1 VSQRQLVAICLWI
14 LAWYCAGLIVV
25 AWFAARDGKRATARA
40 ELAIGLAGAAGLGW
54 AGAAL
59 W

>member
-1 VSQRQLVAICLWI
+1 MSQRQLTAVCLWI
-14 LAWYCAGLIVV
+14 LAWYCAGLIPV
-25 AWFAARDGKRATARA
+25 AFFAARDGRRAVARA
-40 ELAIGLAGAAGLGW
+40 ELAIGITGAAGLGW